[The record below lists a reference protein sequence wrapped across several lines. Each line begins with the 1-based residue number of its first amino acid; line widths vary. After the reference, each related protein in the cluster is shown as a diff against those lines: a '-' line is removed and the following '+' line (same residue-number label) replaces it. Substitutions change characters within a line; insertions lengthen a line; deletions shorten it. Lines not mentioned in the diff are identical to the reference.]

1 MHSEAFYTILAGEMD
16 QGKSSRA
23 RGNEGRARVCFRRA
37 AGWAIST
44 LQPGYQPSAG
54 MGNALEALRWF
65 QSEARYDPELREC
78 ARRLTTRLRS
88 DHTLPFDEDPQT
100 DAERLL
106 AFVLGEDWREY

>member
-1 MHSEAFYTILAGEMD
+1 MQAEALNTILAGEMD
-16 QGKSSRA
+16 EGKSSRA

-37 AGWAIST
+37 AGWAIAT
-44 LQPGYQPSAG
+44 LRPGYQPSSG

-65 QSEARYDPELREC
+65 RDEARYDPELRGC

-88 DHTLPFDEDPQT
+88 DHSLPFEEDPQA

-106 AFVLGEDWREY
+106 AFVLGEDWRQL